1 MSQNLVIQ
9 DGKISLPQD
18 IIGRYRLDDET
29 PVRMIETTNGILL
42 VPLTGESMSSA
53 LADEIGEWQELGAES
68 FAIERECY
76 N

>member
-9 DGKISLPQD
+9 NGKITLPQD

-42 VPLTGESMSSA
+42 IPLTNESMSSS
-53 LADEIGEWQELGAES
+53 LVEEIGEWQELGAEI